1 VHFAS
6 MTRLSSS
13 TTTTGLIVVGGAL
26 VFAAGVIGSLKNK
39 VRALEELLAHE
50 TEKRLAERTGRI
62 RAEKR
67 LEGGLTQHGC
77 SSDEND
83 EEDRRLDY
91 PMYTLGTCR
100 SCFPRRNGTPRQ
112 SGIADIAKGVIEI
125 RPAVNPSSC
134 LQGLQGYSHV
144 WVIYVFHLNTNLAK
158 RSSNFNGNHSGAK
171 VGSLACR
178 SPHRPN
184 PIGLTLCRI
193 HDVDVNKG
201 TVTISGLDV
210 VDGTPVLDLKPYLPM
225 TECHPMAT
233 VPSWVETSYEEN
245 DR

>member
-1 VHFAS
+1 
-6 MTRLSSS
+6 M
-13 TTTTGLIVVGGAL
+13 
-26 VFAAGVIGSLKNK
+26 
-39 VRALEELLAHE
+39 LL
-50 TEKRLAERTGRI
+50 
-62 RAEKR
+62 
-67 LEGGLTQHGC
+67 
-77 SSDEND
+77 
-83 EEDRRLDY
+83 
-91 PMYTLGTCR
+91 
-100 SCFPRRNGTPRQ
+100 
-112 SGIADIAKGVIEI
+112 
-125 RPAVNPSSC
+125 
-134 LQGLQGYSHV
+134 
-144 WVIYVFHLNTNLAK
+144 
-158 RSSNFNGNHSGAK
+158 GNHSGAK

-193 HDVDVNKG
+193 HDVDVNKGITIHYSITITGLLLG